1 MAPPP
6 SLQSQCQGKP
16 LPSLHVTPPGAGSW
30 RNSRG
35 SVSDHGSWEVW
46 GEVPA
51 LLKPSPLLPPFSSRQ
66 NSLSSEQQKFAIQGV
81 PSLLEVA
88 GFSYFYGA
96 FLVGPQFSMNHYR
109 KMVQGQL
116 SDKPGQIPNR

>member
-1 MAPPP
+1 M
-6 SLQSQCQGKP
+6 
-16 LPSLHVTPPGAGSW
+16 
-30 RNSRG
+30 
-35 SVSDHGSWEVW
+35 
-46 GEVPA
+46 
-51 LLKPSPLLPPFSSRQ
+51 
-66 NSLSSEQQKFAIQGV
+66 
-81 PSLLEVA
+81 LEVA